1 MNGKVWK
8 GFAAGC
14 ALAMSAVWAG
24 QAGAQTPEMKEKPA
38 LYTYVADWNIPR
50 EKWPEMEKS
59 SASEQKILDKA
70 IADGTIVGYGN
81 DMTLVHQAD
90 GITHDDWWSA
100 MSMAGVLNVLD
111 QLEKASGGA
120 SSVLTSAT
128 NHFDNV
134 YVSHYY
140 NWHTGAVKDGYT
152 YDASYRVK
160 PTAPDDAVEMLSK
173 RLIVPL
179 LEKLFADG
187 TLREYEVDTQEIHT
201 EAPGMFSIV
210 YLAANADGLDKVN
223 AALQQAMGSDPL
235 GGVAFESMID
245 ITAHHDELAH
255 SNAMYK

>member
-1 MNGKVWK
+1 MNGKVWR
-8 GFAAGC
+8 GFVAGC

-24 QAGAQTPEMKEKPA
+24 QAGAQTSDVKEKPA

-50 EKWPEMEKS
+50 EKWADMDKS

-100 MSMAGVLNVLD
+100 MSLAGVLNVLD
-111 QLEKASGGA
+111 QLEKSSSGPT
-120 SSVLTSAT
+120 SVLTSAT
-128 NHFDNV
+128 GHFDNV
-134 YVSHYY
+134 YVSRYY
-140 NWHTGAVKDGYT
+140 NWHSGAVKDGYT
-152 YDASYRVK
+152 YEASYRLK
-160 PTAPDDAVEMLSK
+160 PTAPDDAVDALSK

-201 EAPGMFSIV
+201 EAPGMFSIIYV
-210 YLAANADGLDKVN
+210 AANADGLDKVN

-235 GGVAFESMID
+235 GGVAFESMVD
-245 ITAHHDELAH
+245 ISAHHDDLARG
-255 SNAMYK
+255 NATYK

>member
-1 MNGKVWK
+1 
-8 GFAAGC
+8 
-14 ALAMSAVWAG
+14 
-24 QAGAQTPEMKEKPA
+24 
-38 LYTYVADWNIPR
+38 
-50 EKWPEMEKS
+50 
-59 SASEQKILDKA
+59 
-70 IADGTIVGYGN
+70 
-81 DMTLVHQAD
+81 MTVVHQAD

-111 QLEKASGGA
+111 QLEKSSAGA
-120 SSVLTSAT
+120 TSVLTSAT

-134 YVSHYY
+134 YVSRYY
-140 NWHTGAVKDGYT
+140 NWHSGAMKDGYT
-152 YDASYRVK
+152 YEASYRLK
-160 PTAPDDAVEMLSK
+160 PGAPDDAVEMLSK